1 MGKRLVQKLL
11 PGLQKFQLP
20 AEPRAT
26 DQGRKAYEIG
36 LEAVDSYKGDPKV
49 LVDALGTFRSGQSRP
64 YTCAGIAYVLVAA
77 SGENDGSFYQK
88 GLDAAMG
95 WLEQAQETEPDI
107 NLINMIE
114 VLIYSYGGRFD
125 DARLV
130 LDYLHQQGPDH
141 YYLNV
146 AEMVLAQQQGEVE
159 LAGLWYGKAVQA
171 AINVPQKLR
180 LQTRM
185 GDFYLAQKVLDKALM
200 MFKEAAHFDKENYQI
215 WHKISLAFYLQ
226 GDWEEAQRYNQRVLR
241 MNDYPPAR
249 QLEARL
255 QEQLSPDSGGVL
267 GKLFGR

>member
-1 MGKRLVQKLL
+1 MGKKLVQKLL
-11 PGLQKFQLP
+11 PGLQKLQLP
-20 AEPRAT
+20 AEMKPTA
-26 DQGRKAYEIG
+26 QGQRAYEIG

-64 YTCAGIAYVLVAA
+64 FTCAGIAYVLVAA
-77 SGENDGSFYQK
+77 SRESDGSYFPK
-88 GLDAAMG
+88 GLEAAMH
-95 WLEQAQETEPDI
+95 WLEKAQETEPDN

-114 VLIYSYGGRFD
+114 ALIYSYSGRFD

-159 LAGLWYGKAVQA
+159 LAGLWYGKAIQA

-185 GDFYLAQKVLDKALM
+185 GDFYLAQNVLDKALV
-200 MFKEAAHFDKENYQI
+200 MFKEAAHFDKDNYQI

-226 GDWEEAQRYNQRVLR
+226 NDWEEALRYNQRVLR

-249 QLEARL
+249 QLEAKL
-255 QEQLSPDSGGVL
+255 QEQLNPDSGSVL